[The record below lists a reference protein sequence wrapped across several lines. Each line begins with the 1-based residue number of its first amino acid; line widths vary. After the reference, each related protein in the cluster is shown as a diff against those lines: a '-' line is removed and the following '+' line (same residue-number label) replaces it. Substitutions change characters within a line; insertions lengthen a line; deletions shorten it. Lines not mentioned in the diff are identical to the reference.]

1 MDYWML
7 PGEAA
12 EPLRVAASPSAPHA
26 ISACIY
32 LMFNPPLQLLS
43 LIQVVSALFCFSIL
57 KGYLD
62 GYVLSKRRW
71 ALPWSKRGN
80 RNIREYSKSVNH
92 FACPTG
98 RLNQQKCW
106 ICWEMVKNWTV
117 RIRGVFVLHLL
128 WAGFTGGIGLFDPL
142 HLLKISPYTCLLHSR
157 YHQLG
162 FLSLRPK
169 SSPFSSR
176 FNVNSCSNLK
186 MSPWASLEYKSFYLI
201 EFCLGYEML
210 SSLVPFSSVELL
222 VNLQFKAIQLTTH

>member
-1 MDYWML
+1 ML
-7 PGEAA
+7 PWEAD

-32 LMFNPPLQLLS
+32 LIFNPPLQLLS

-92 FACPTG
+92 FAHCTG
-98 RLNQQKCW
+98 RPKQQKCW

-117 RIRGVFVLHLL
+117 RIKGVFVLHLF
-128 WAGFTGGIGLFDPL
+128 WAGLSGGTGLFVALPL
-142 HLLKISPYTCLLHSR
+142 LQISAYTCLPHLR
-157 YHQLG
+157 YQQG

-169 SSPFSSR
+169 NSPFSSR
-176 FNVNSCSNLK
+176 FNVNPCSNLK
-186 MSPWASLEYKSFYLI
+186 ISPRTLLEYKSFYHI
-201 EFCLGYEML
+201 EFCHGCEMFGSPAPL
-210 SSLVPFSSVELL
+210 SCVEPL